1 VQHCVARPGRR
12 SLGLKTRAARKYG
25 ENSWAIASAL
35 IDSEVEQCAK
45 EIKGRWIERLEG
57 VDIWAA
63 SHCRT
68 ALVYEEWGRWAT
80 LVADVLYDGKGKRRG
95 NFAE

>member
-1 VQHCVARPGRR
+1 
-12 SLGLKTRAARKYG
+12 
-25 ENSWAIASAL
+25 L

-45 EIKGRWIERLEG
+45 EIKSRWIERLEG

-68 ALVYEEWGRWAT
+68 ALVYEEW
-80 LVADVLYDGKGKRRG
+80 DVGPR
-95 NFAE
+95 